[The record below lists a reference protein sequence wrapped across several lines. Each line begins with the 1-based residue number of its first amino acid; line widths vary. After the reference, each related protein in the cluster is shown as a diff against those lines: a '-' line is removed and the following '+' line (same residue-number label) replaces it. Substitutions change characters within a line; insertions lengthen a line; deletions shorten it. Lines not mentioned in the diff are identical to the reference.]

1 MGVTGRRYSHWEV
14 GTAVQSAEHR
24 FQSSGFE
31 AVSGRLLPRVSSDDP
46 VDPKT
51 DTIKAEITFTI
62 PFDFI
67 PPRQRSPEESYDE
80 LPGAV
85 QLALEYGKVT
95 GRLFCAEGGFAN
107 HFEVVAARVIKTL
120 PESSQLVAA
129 TVKIHMN
136 DDFLEEDEVE
146 MPKRDP
152 KWL

>member
-46 VDPKT
+46 VDPET
-51 DTIKAEITFTI
+51 NTIKAEITFTI
-62 PFDFI
+62 PFDFV
-67 PPRQRSPEESYDE
+67 PPRQQAPEEDYDR
-80 LPGAV
+80 LPAAV
-85 QLALEYGKVT
+85 LLALEYGKVS
-95 GRLFCAEGGFAN
+95 GQLFCAEGGFSN
-107 HFEVVAARVIKTL
+107 HFEVIASRVVKAL
-120 PESSQLVAA
+120 PEGSRIVAA

-136 DDFLEEDEVE
+136 DDFLEEDEIE

-152 KWL
+152 KWV